1 MAEYNFERE
10 SRTPYSE
17 SFVIEADD
25 DDVGRIDLHYTPS
38 ITYGTLCIP
47 DSLSE
52 DEIQEL
58 NSEIDERL
66 VMSNDP
72 YREDFVVTVWVGRQ
86 AGVYSEEDLEEEEE
100 EEEEEGEEEVE
111 GGNGHRE

>member
-17 SFVIEADD
+17 SFVIEADGD
-25 DDVGRIDLHYTPS
+25 EMGRVDLHYTS
-38 ITYGTLCIP
+38 GVTYGTLCIP
-47 DSLSE
+47 EGLSE
-52 DEIQEL
+52 DDIQEL
-58 NSEIDERL
+58 IGEIDDRL

-72 YREDFVVTVWVGRQ
+72 YREDFVVTVWAGRQ
-86 AGVYSEEDLEEEEE
+86 AGVYSEEVLEGEEEEE
-100 EEEEEGEEEVE
+100 EEEDVE

>member
-17 SFVIEADD
+17 SFVIEAEG
-25 DDVGRIDLHYTPS
+25 DDVGRVDLHFTPS

-47 DSLSE
+47 ESYSE
-52 DEIQEL
+52 DDIQEL
-58 NSEIDERL
+58 ISEIDERL

-72 YREDFVVTVWVGRQ
+72 YREDFVVTVWSGRQ
-86 AGVYSEEDLEEEEE
+86 SGVYSEEDLEEEEE
-100 EEEEEGEEEVE
+100 EEDEEEME
-111 GGNGHRE
+111 GGNGRRE

>member
-1 MAEYNFERE
+1 MADYDFERE

-17 SFVIEADD
+17 SFVIEVDG
-25 DDVGRIDLHYTPS
+25 DDVGRIDLHYTFS

-47 DSLSE
+47 ESMSE
-52 DEIQEL
+52 DDIQEL
-58 NSEIDERL
+58 ISEIDERL

-86 AGVYSEEDLEEEEE
+86 TGVYSEEELEEDEDEEEEE
-100 EEEEEGEEEVE
+100 EEEVE
-111 GGNGHRE
+111 GNGHRE

>member
-1 MAEYNFERE
+1 MAEYTFERE

-17 SFVIEADD
+17 SFVIEADG
-25 DDVGRIDLHYTPS
+25 DDVGRVDLHYTPS
-38 ITYGTLCIP
+38 VTYGTLCIP

-58 NSEIDERL
+58 ISEIDERL

-100 EEEEEGEEEVE
+100 EEPEEEEEELE

>member
-1 MAEYNFERE
+1 MADYDFERE

-58 NSEIDERL
+58 ISEIDERL

-100 EEEEEGEEEVE
+100 EEKEGEEEELE

>member
-1 MAEYNFERE
+1 MADYNFERE

-17 SFVIEADD
+17 SFVIEADG
-25 DDVGRIDLHYTPS
+25 DDVGRVDLHYTPS

-47 DSLSE
+47 ETFTE
-52 DEIQEL
+52 DDIQEL
-58 NSEIDERL
+58 ISEIDERV

-72 YREDFVVTVWVGRQ
+72 YREDFVVTVWAGRQ
-86 AGVYSEEDLEEEEE
+86 TGVYSEEDMEEEEE
-100 EEEEEGEEEVE
+100 EEEDEEEME

>member
-17 SFVIEADD
+17 SFVIEADG
-25 DDVGRIDLHYTPS
+25 DDVGRVDLHFTPS

-47 DSLSE
+47 ESYSE
-52 DEIQEL
+52 DDIQEL
-58 NSEIDERL
+58 ISEIDERL

-72 YREDFVVTVWVGRQ
+72 YREDFVVTVWAGRQ
-86 AGVYSEEDLEEEEE
+86 GGVYSEEDLEEEEE
-100 EEEEEGEEEVE
+100 EEDEEEME
-111 GGNGHRE
+111 GGNGRRE

>member
-17 SFVIEADD
+17 SFVIEADG
-25 DDVGRIDLHYTPS
+25 DDVGRVDLHFTPS

-47 DSLSE
+47 ESYSE
-52 DEIQEL
+52 DDIQEL
-58 NSEIDERL
+58 ISEIDERL

-72 YREDFVVTVWVGRQ
+72 YREDFVVTVWAGRQ
-86 AGVYSEEDLEEEEE
+86 GGVYSEEDLEEEEE
-100 EEEEEGEEEVE
+100 KEDEEEVE
-111 GGNGHRE
+111 GGNGRRE

>member
-58 NSEIDERL
+58 ISEIDERL

-86 AGVYSEEDLEEEEE
+86 AGVYSEEDLDEEE
-100 EEEEEGEEEVE
+100 EEEEEGEEDLE

>member
-17 SFVIEADD
+17 SFVIEADG
-25 DDVGRIDLHYTPS
+25 DDVGRVDLHYTPS
-38 ITYGTLCIP
+38 VTYGTLCIP
-47 DSLSE
+47 DSLTE

-58 NSEIDERL
+58 IGEIDERL

-72 YREDFVVTVWVGRQ
+72 YREDFVVTVWAGRQ
-86 AGVYSEEDLEEEEE
+86 AGVYSEEELEEEEE
-100 EEEEEGEEEVE
+100 EELE
-111 GGNGHRE
+111 GGNGRRE